1 MSSSNLLIGFETF
14 AYGIPK
20 VTFLLH
26 LLKHPE
32 ASKLGGLWYRV
43 WFFGGNIS
51 FERWC

>member
-32 ASKLGGLWYRV
+32 ASKRVGGTGLVLW
-43 WFFGGNIS
+43 W
-51 FERWC
+51 ER